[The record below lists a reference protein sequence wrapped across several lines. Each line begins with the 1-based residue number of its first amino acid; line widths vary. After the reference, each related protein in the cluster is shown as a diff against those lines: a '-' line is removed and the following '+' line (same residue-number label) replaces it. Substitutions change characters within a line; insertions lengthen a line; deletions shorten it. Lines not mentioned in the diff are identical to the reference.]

1 VASLSTSTSTGL
13 SSATSSIS
21 SLSTGLS
28 STDSSVAVDVHVDGP
43 FVGDELDLVA
53 VHLDLHGHQLAVDRP
68 ELDR

>member
-28 STDSSVAVDVHVDGP
+28 STDSSVAVDVSTGL
-43 FVGDELDLVA
+43 VGDELDLVA